1 MKMIMKRSIIWMVA
15 LLATIIALP
24 MQAGMKYVI
33 NGLQLDITSCTP
45 YADGIVVNVTFTNTS
60 GRDMAFKV
68 NNYFEDQC
76 YVIDE
81 NGDRHQLAQLI
92 IAREGAAGSD
102 FRSIP
107 QDIPVKGQIYFRHVS
122 DKDSMVKRMKLF
134 CRVTKDGSGEQEKDL
149 IVDNIPITPLQ
160 NTNMEG
166 TKFTD
171 PAVTMNT
178 KGLTREGNNA
188 ILKFTLTNHDRD
200 RYDAPVRQITAYD
213 EEGNA
218 YEGKCSIGY
227 MKLETDQPQAFVITI
242 GNVPTTVKEFSLIKA
257 MFDEWGHKMEWRNI
271 KISQ

>member
-1 MKMIMKRSIIWMVA
+1 MIMKRSIIWVA
-15 LLATIIALP
+15 VFLATVIALP
-24 MQAGMKYVI
+24 VQAGMKYAI
-33 NGLQLDITSCTP
+33 NGLQLDITGCTQ

-81 NGDRHQLAQLI
+81 NGDRHQLTLLI
-92 IAREGAAGSD
+92 IAKQGASGSD
-102 FRSIP
+102 FCSIP

-122 DKDSMVKRMKLF
+122 EKDSMVKRMKLL
-134 CRVTKDGSGEQEKDL
+134 CRVTKDGGGEVEKNL
-149 IVDNIPITPLQ
+149 IVENIPITPLR

-171 PAVTMNT
+171 SDVTMNT

-188 ILKFTLTNHDRD
+188 ILRFTLTNHDRD

-218 YEGKCSIGY
+218 YEGKCSISY

-242 GNVPTTVKEFSLIKA
+242 GNVPATVKKFSLIKA
-257 MFDEWGHKMEWRNI
+257 MFDEWGHKMEWKNI
-271 KISQ
+271 EISQ